1 MCWISDYNKD
11 YGASP
16 IEAEKQRNISIF
28 SDLELMTAL
37 FGKKYAAKACEMFSS
52 KDIDYVKEI
61 KETDSFKLKA
71 IFELGRRHFGN
82 ASITIQTPEDIHR
95 VMSHIAYDNQESMHV
110 ILLDGAHSVM
120 DKIMVTKGLLNRTMV
135 HPREIFAPAIKNRAA
150 SIVVVHNHPSGN
162 PIPSEEDKAVTTKLV
177 EAGKILGIGV
187 LDHVI
192 IARKG
197 YYSFVEHS
205 LM

>member
-16 IEAEKQRNISIF
+16 IEAEKQRDISIF

-52 KDIDYVKEI
+52 KNIDYVKEI

-82 ASITIQTPEDIHR
+82 ASITIQEPEDIYKI
-95 VMSHIAYDNQESMHV
+95 MSHIAYDNQESMHV
-110 ILLDGAHSVM
+110 ILLDGAHNIL
-120 DKIMVTKGLLNRTMV
+120 DRIMITKGLLNRTMV
-135 HPREIFAPAIKNRAA
+135 HPREIFSPAIEKRAA
-150 SIVVVHNHPSGN
+150 AIVIAHNHPSGHLE
-162 PIPSEEDKAVTTKLV
+162 PSEEDKAATTKLI
-177 EAGKILGIGV
+177 ETGKIIGIDV

-192 IARKG
+192 ISTRG